1 MHRRNTS
8 NALIAPVRRKQ
19 MRFQRALEVVYGYI
33 WSPRQVKKTLKTL
46 KFGLFEILV
55 FFKLPIFFKI
65 RFGSPGP
72 SPRAVG
78 TKSLA
83 F

>member
-33 WSPRQVKKTLKTL
+33 WSPRQVKKN
-46 KFGLFEILV
+46 
-55 FFKLPIFFKI
+55 FKNPKI
-65 RFGSPGP
+65 RTF
-72 SPRAVG
+72 
-78 TKSLA
+78 
-83 F
+83 

>member
-33 WSPRQVKKTLKTL
+33 WSPRQVKK
-46 KFGLFEILV
+46 
-55 FFKLPIFFKI
+55 KL
-65 RFGSPGP
+65 
-72 SPRAVG
+72 
-78 TKSLA
+78 
-83 F
+83 